1 MYSTAVAYLLWV
13 CSGFGALGFHRFYLG
28 KFGTGILY
36 FLTGGLFWLGGI
48 YDFFTLPAQ
57 VREANLRLRY
67 RDALLRGLSPEPIDV
82 RSRPAEKRESIEKII
97 LRSAKKNGGRT
108 TPAEV
113 ALEGDVSIDE
123 AKKDLDKLT
132 SKGFA
137 EMRVTKSGTIVYVF
151 PDLLAGGANE
161 DLEDF

>member
-1 MYSTAVAYLLWV
+1 MYSTAIAYLLWLF
-13 CSGFGALGFHRFYLG
+13 SGFGALGFHRFYLG
-28 KFGTGILY
+28 KFGTGLLY

-67 RDALLRGLSPEPIDV
+67 HDALLRGYGDL
-82 RSRPAEKRESIEKII
+82 PATGRRVEEKKESIERVI
-97 LRSAKKNGGRT
+97 LRSAKKNRGRT
-108 TPAEV
+108 SPSEV
-113 ALEGDVSIDE
+113 ALEGDVSIDD
-123 AKKDLDKLT
+123 AKRDLDKLV

-137 EMRVTKSGTIVYVF
+137 EMRVTKSGAIVYVF
-151 PDLLAGGANE
+151 PDLQSEATQE

>member
-1 MYSTAVAYLLWV
+1 MYSTGIAYLLWLV
-13 CSGFGALGFHRFYLG
+13 SGFGALGFHRFYLG

-67 RDALLRGLSPEPIDV
+67 HDALLYGRGDLPIGG
-82 RSRPAEKRESIEKII
+82 RRAEEKKESIERVI
-97 LRSAKKNGGRT
+97 LRSAKKNQGRT

-113 ALEGDVSIDE
+113 ALEGDVTIDE
-123 AKKDLDKLT
+123 AKKDLDKLV

-137 EMRVTKSGTIVYVF
+137 EMRVTKAGTIVYVF
-151 PDLLAGGANE
+151 PDLFSGAAAE

>member
-1 MYSTAVAYLLWV
+1 VYSTAIAYLLWLF
-13 CSGFGALGFHRFYLG
+13 SGFGALGFHRFYLG

-36 FLTGGLFWLGGI
+36 FLTGGLFWFGGI

-67 RDALLRGLSPEPIDV
+67 RDVLVHGYAP
-82 RSRPAEKRESIEKII
+82 RPSELNHRNEEKRESIERVI
-97 LRSAKKNGGRT
+97 LRSAKKNRGRT
-108 TPAEV
+108 TPSEV

-123 AKKDLDKLT
+123 AKRDLDKLV

-151 PDLLAGGANE
+151 PDLAGEAASE